1 MSSYLKMFFILF
13 NLLVGATAVNLIDFE
28 NFQIEFVPTC
38 QEFFLFNGSSD
49 YAYFYQR
56 NGKFELWLTQNSSS
70 YAVYIM
76 KNSSILLFGWTGI
89 YAEINGQIMEPVIQE
104 GIITYP
110 LEFDSEQYLCDIISL
125 TAGSIKNQHIE
136 CEPLTYKCK
145 NKSNWLLICSST
157 LTISIV
163 ACLLLYVKNE
173 SIKAVLRSTISWLLQ
188 WRRQVLFGGEEVVSQ
203 SDEEESFTDSTE
215 IGRLHFTQ
223 KIHSTQEISEN
234 LDSCTEGSLANR
246 FIGPSKV

>member
-1 MSSYLKMFFILF
+1 MFFILF
-13 NLLVGATAVNLIDFE
+13 YLTVGAAAVNLIDFE

-76 KNSSILLFGWTGI
+76 KNSSILLFGWAGI

-163 ACLLLYVKNE
+163 VCLLLYVCCWGPARSTSQCLLKNIYNKNYLFKVKTHTRLDIVKAIKK
-173 SIKAVLRSTISWLLQ
+173 SIKMELIKQA
-188 WRRQVLFGGEEVVSQ
+188 
-203 SDEEESFTDSTE
+203 
-215 IGRLHFTQ
+215 
-223 KIHSTQEISEN
+223 
-234 LDSCTEGSLANR
+234 
-246 FIGPSKV
+246 